1 MSMSADTGTRT
12 PSRKTRGWQRPRITE
27 SCPRERNTQLVRRLE
42 GEDVVIKQENVGED
56 NMRGGGEWPDP
67 DAPPSD
73 AAPGSLPD

>member
-1 MSMSADTGTRT
+1 MRDQPKDEDTSVTSV
-12 PSRKTRGWQRPRITE
+12 P
-27 SCPRERNTQLVRRLE
+27 LDLDE
-42 GEDVVIKQENVGED
+42 GEDVVIQQENVGED

>member
-1 MSMSADTGTRT
+1 MEART
-12 PSRKTRGWQRPRITE
+12 AGQGE
-27 SCPRERNTQLVRRLE
+27 CVRDQPQDEDKSVETVPLDLDE
-42 GEDVVIKQENVGED
+42 GDDVVIRQENVGED

>member
-1 MSMSADTGTRT
+1 MPDQPQDEDKSVETVPLD
-12 PSRKTRGWQRPRITE
+12 
-27 SCPRERNTQLVRRLE
+27 LDE
-42 GEDVVIKQENVGED
+42 GEDVVIQQENVGED

>member
-1 MSMSADTGTRT
+1 MRDQPQDEDKSVETVPLD
-12 PSRKTRGWQRPRITE
+12 
-27 SCPRERNTQLVRRLE
+27 LDE

-67 DAPPSD
+67 DTPPSD